1 MSGEYFE
8 GGYPPPAFYFTVT
21 FGDGIKVPDA
31 SFSEVSGIG
40 IEMETESVVEG
51 GENRF
56 IHQLPKSIKHP
67 NLELKRGI
75 STLNSPLVKWC
86 KETLEGAFI
95 KAIVP
100 QTIIV
105 KLNGAEGEVLRAW
118 AFIDAYP
125 IKWDVEG
132 FNATKNEVAIEKMTF
147 AYTYSKRSK

>member
-21 FGDGIKVPDA
+21 IGDGMQVPDA
-31 SFSEVSGIG
+31 SFSEVSGIS
-40 IEMETESVVEG
+40 IEMETEAVVEG

-56 IHQLPKSIKHP
+56 VHQLPKSIKHP
-67 NLELKRGI
+67 NLELKRGLT
-75 STLNSPLVKWC
+75 TLSSPLVKWC
-86 KETLEGAFI
+86 KDTLEGAFI
-95 KAIVP
+95 KPIEPKTIV
-100 QTIIV
+100 V

-118 AFIDAYP
+118 ALIGAYP
-125 IKWDVEG
+125 VKWDVEG